1 MYQFTITITGTY
13 SIALMKNPI
22 YDRTFVLGHKQWFLA
37 GQQCLVALCKLE
49 DHFRE
54 ARKQVPAGQSSPVQS
69 SGFWNKTTGE
79 PANDQIEPDNGN
91 FRNHVPKY
99 S

>member
-13 SIALMKNPI
+13 SIALMKNPT
-22 YDRTFVLGHKQWFLA
+22 YDRTFVLGHRQWFLA
-37 GQQCLVALCKLE
+37 GQQCLVTLCKLE

-54 ARKQVPAGQSSPVQS
+54 ARKQVPAGQSSPA
-69 SGFWNKTTGE
+69 GFGTRQLVNQLMTSL
-79 PANDQIEPDNGN
+79 NQIMETLETMFQNI
-91 FRNHVPKY
+91 V